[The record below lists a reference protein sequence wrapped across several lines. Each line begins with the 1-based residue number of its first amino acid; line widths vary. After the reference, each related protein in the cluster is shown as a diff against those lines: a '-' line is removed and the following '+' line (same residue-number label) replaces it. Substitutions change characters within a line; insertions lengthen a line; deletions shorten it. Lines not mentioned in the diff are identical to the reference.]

1 MIYYAHFV
9 FVGLPHI
16 AIGDETSAMP
26 IYGKPT
32 GSEKYIKRAVKFPAI
47 LKFVDESAFT
57 EVQEGSG
64 DSVEQI
70 LTKLQIEL
78 DEESEEPGW

>member
-16 AIGDETSAMP
+16 AIGDENSAMP

-32 GSEKYIKRAVKFPAI
+32 GSEKYIKRAG
-47 LKFVDESAFT
+47 
-57 EVQEGSG
+57 EVPRYFE
-64 DSVEQI
+64 VRR
-70 LTKLQIEL
+70 
-78 DEESEEPGW
+78 